1 VVVDLV
7 ICKMGLVYSLWQNLF
22 QGEQEVKV
30 IIVGLNNAGKTTTL
44 YQLHLGEVV
53 STQPTIGSNVE
64 EVRRGKVRFQCW
76 DLGGQESLRKTWATY
91 FMNTQ
96 GVLLVVDST
105 ERDRINVVKKELK
118 LLLAHDD
125 LQKAVI
131 LVLAN
136 KQDVKGAMTA
146 AEITTALE
154 LHDIKGRPWHIEGCC
169 ALTGEGLNEGM
180 DCVAL
185 LLVKVLMKA
194 WIVLRSYW

>member
-1 VVVDLV
+1 L
-7 ICKMGLVYSLWQNLF
+7 LT
-22 QGEQEVKV
+22 
-30 IIVGLNNAGKTTTL
+30 VGFGCAGKTTTL

-180 DCVAL
+180 DWVAQTL
-185 LLVKVLMKA
+185 TSK
-194 WIVLRSYW
+194 

>member
-1 VVVDLV
+1 
-7 ICKMGLVYSLWQNLF
+7 MGLVYSSVLSLWSSIF
-22 QGEQEVKV
+22 QGDKEVKV

-91 FMNTQ
+91 FTNTHA
-96 GVLLVVDST
+96 VLLVVDST

-118 LLLAHDD
+118 LLLEHED
-125 LQKAVI
+125 LQRALI

-136 KQDVKGAMTA
+136 KQDVRNAMTA
-146 AEITTALE
+146 AELTAALE
-154 LHDIKGRPWHIEGCC
+154 LHNIKGRPWHIEGAC
-169 ALTGEGLNEGM
+169 ALTGAGLNEGL
-180 DCVAL
+180 DWVAQQ
-185 LLVKVLMKA
+185 LV
-194 WIVLRSYW
+194 SS